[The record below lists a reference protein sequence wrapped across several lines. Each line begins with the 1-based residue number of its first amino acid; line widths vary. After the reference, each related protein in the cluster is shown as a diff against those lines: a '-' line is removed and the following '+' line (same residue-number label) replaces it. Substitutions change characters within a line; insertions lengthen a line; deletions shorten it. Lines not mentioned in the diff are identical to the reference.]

1 MCIETEASPDTQVL
15 IAGHGG
21 QGIVFMGT
29 LLAHAAMLEGK
40 EVTFFPSYGAEMRG
54 GTAHASVVLSTRRI
68 ASPIV
73 SEPDIL
79 IVLNEPSLLRFE
91 SRVRPNGRLFFNRSL
106 VVSQPKRDDLN
117 AVPIAASELA
127 QKLGNPRIVNMVM
140 LGAVARITGLVSLA
154 TLSESLKTVL
164 PAHRL
169 SLLEQNRRALQM
181 ADCGSRNEK

>member
-1 MCIETEASPDTQVL
+1 MDIGTERSPDTQVL

-29 LLAHAAMLEGK
+29 LLAHAAMMEGK

-54 GTAHASVVLSTRRI
+54 GTAHASVVVSTRRI

-73 SEPDIL
+73 EEPDIL

-91 SRVRPNGRLFFNRSL
+91 SRVRANGQLFYNRSL
-106 VVSQPKRDDLN
+106 VVSSPGRDDLN
-117 AVPIAASELA
+117 IIPVAATELA

-140 LGAVARITGLVSLA
+140 LGAVARITGLASLA

-169 SLLEQNRRALQM
+169 SLLEQNRQALQI
-181 ADCGSRNEK
+181 AE